1 MTDAPPNV
9 IHLPLEELLDPELRW
24 DDPDAAGDSP
34 TAYVLKTDVDEQK
47 RQRDMLLGVVKD
59 FVAVI
64 DGADFAAG
72 DIALFND
79 SGIRDA
85 ITECERKAT

>member
-1 MTDAPPNV
+1 MIDAPPKI
-9 IHLPLEELLDPELRW
+9 IHMRLEELLDPDLCW
-24 DDPDAAGDSP
+24 DDPEAAGENP

-64 DGADFAAG
+64 DAANFAAG

-85 ITECERKAT
+85 ITECEGKTT